1 MFLRNYPLA
10 NLTSLGVGGPADFF
24 IQPANLQEVVEAQ
37 RFALDHNYP
46 LTVIGYGTN
55 LLIKDGGIRGVVVQ
69 IAAPFARA
77 KVEDTI
83 LSATTGCLLSSLSK
97 LALRHGLS
105 GLEFAVGIP
114 GGLGGAAYMN
124 AGAYGGEI
132 GPLVRSVQ
140 LVQDGVVKTWQ
151 RSELDFSYRTS
162 RFQTEASRPIVTEVQ
177 LELVPMDQGAI
188 RQKMNDLQNQRRS
201 KQPLEY
207 PSVGSTF
214 KRPPDHYVGPLI
226 EKAGLKGLR
235 IGGAEVSTKHAGFIV
250 KKGEATAKDFLDLI
264 ATIQSVIWDQFRVR
278 LEPEIRILGED

>member
-1 MFLRNYPLA
+1 
-10 NLTSLGVGGPADFF
+10 
-24 IQPANLQEVVEAQ
+24 
-37 RFALDHNYP
+37 
-46 LTVIGYGTN
+46 
-55 LLIKDGGIRGVVVQ
+55 
-69 IAAPFARA
+69 
-77 KVEDTI
+77 
-83 LSATTGCLLSSLSK
+83 
-97 LALRHGLS
+97 
-105 GLEFAVGIP
+105 
-114 GGLGGAAYMN
+114 
-124 AGAYGGEI
+124 
-132 GPLVRSVQ
+132 VQ

-207 PSVGSTF
+207 PSAGSTF